1 MMNSRRKLGI
11 IGCGT
16 VVQRNYLPALKFY
29 PEIQL
34 AYVNDLNLNASA
46 RVAAMSGSV
55 AASVEQIQD
64 ECEMVVIATPP
75 STHAAL
81 IEEFLTSG
89 RTVIC
94 EKPFVGN
101 RAEAEYLV
109 ETAVSRD
116 SKLFIAHFRRCFPSV
131 QLGRAL
137 IESGILGP
145 VTKIS
150 AYEGGRF
157 TWQAES
163 GYVYKDTLGGVLFD
177 TGSHTLD
184 MLLYVACLD
193 AGRMRVTSVR
203 TQKDCPEPSHD
214 FEAEVCLSHGDRT
227 ISGHF
232 KFSRIAPNA
241 NKILIE
247 CQNGFLELPVGMTD
261 YVRLGSAEGK
271 AVIVRAR
278 ESYADLMDCFALQF
292 KQMFYADKERTFVA
306 EKFVNLV
313 TVLEALSVWRP

>member
-1 MMNSRRKLGI
+1 MSTRRKLGI

-29 PEIQL
+29 PEIHL
-34 AYVNDLNLNASA
+34 AYVNDLNLAASS
-46 RVAAMSGSV
+46 RVAAMSG
-55 AASVEQIQD
+55 AATASLEQIRD

-81 IEEFLTSG
+81 IEGFLTSG

-101 RAEAEYLV
+101 RPEAEYLV
-109 ETAVSRD
+109 GTAAARG
-116 SKLFIAHFRRCFPSV
+116 SKLFVAHFRRYFPSV
-131 QLGRAL
+131 RLGRAL
-137 IESGILGP
+137 IESGILGE

-163 GYVYKDTLGGVLFD
+163 GYVYKDPLGGVLFD

-193 AGRMRVTSVR
+193 AGSMEVTSVR
-203 TQKDCPEPSHD
+203 THKDCPEPSHD
-214 FEAEVCLSHGDRT
+214 FEAKACLLHDDKT
-227 ISGHF
+227 IRGHF

-247 CQNGFLELPVGMTD
+247 CRNGFLELPVGMAA

-271 AVIVRAR
+271 AVIVHAR
-278 ESYADLMDCFALQF
+278 ESYVDLMDCFALQF
-292 KQMFYADKERTFVA
+292 KRMFYHDTEKTFVA
-306 EKFVNLV
+306 EKFLNLV
-313 TVLEALSVWRP
+313 AVLEALSV